1 MANKREGPM
10 RFIITGGT
18 GTIGRAL
25 ASDLISEGHEVIVLS
40 RNPAKGE
47 DVLPPGTRIV
57 GWDAKSSEGWVEW
70 VEGATAIVNLAGARL
85 AGPNPLKLRW
95 TDERRNL
102 ICESRFLAGQAVS
115 QAVEAVT
122 KKPKVVIQASGINY
136 YPTGDEIATEESQP
150 GDGFLPHVCA
160 DCWEIST
167 KPVEEL
173 GVRRVIIRTGPVL
186 HPKSGPL
193 PPMVLQSKLFLGGP
207 LGNGRQWFSWIHLA
221 DVVGGIR
228 FLIDHPEASGTFN
241 LCAPNP
247 LTNAGFSQVLGR
259 VLRRPSILPVPSF
272 ALKLLYGEMASTL
285 LTGVRAV
292 PARLQT
298 MGYPFRYPEAE
309 RALKDLLVSS

>member
-1 MANKREGPM
+1 M

-25 ASDLISEGHEVIVLS
+25 ASDLLTNGYEVVVLS

-47 DVLPPGTRIV
+47 DVLPPGIRIV

-70 VEGATAIVNLAGARL
+70 ADGAAAIINLAGARL

-95 TDERRNL
+95 TEKRKNL
-102 ICESRFLAGQAVS
+102 ICESRLLAGQAVT
-115 QAVEAVT
+115 QAIEAVS
-122 KKPKVVIQASGINY
+122 KKPKVLVQASGINFY
-136 YPTGDEIATEESQP
+136 ATGDEIATEETPP
-150 GDGFLPHVCA
+150 GDGFLSHVCA

-167 KPVEEL
+167 KPVEDL
-173 GVRRVIIRTGPVL
+173 GVRRVIIRTGPML
-186 HPKSGPL
+186 HPESGPL

-207 LGNGRQWFSWIHLA
+207 LGSGRQWFSWIHPA

-228 FLIDHPEASGTFN
+228 FLLDHPEASGAFN

-247 LTNAGFSQVLGR
+247 LTNAAFSQVLGR
-259 VLRRPSILPVPSF
+259 ILRRPSILPIPSF
-272 ALKLLYGEMASTL
+272 ALKLLFDEMASTL

-292 PARLQT
+292 PTRLQS
-298 MGYPFRYPEAE
+298 MGYPFRFPEVE
-309 RALKDLLVSS
+309 TALKNLLR